1 DQGWLELRLID
12 PSATDL
18 VQARK
23 RELERR
29 LARAEQAVNAALAA
43 SPKEVAPSRA
53 EVDVLRMKGELEK
66 ARQKSAPLA
75 ERSTDPANAYVLAAL
90 DFAEDSPK
98 WDGVIERLRIARN
111 GEAGGGRAQAALVY
125 VLARAGRTE
134 DAQAELAKI
143 GPSSPMAP
151 LLPQLKAFVA
161 RAPKGSAASASA
173 RPAARAPAAP
183 AARAPA
189 GEANAMLDK
198 AQQATRSGRYAAA
211 EELYYR
217 VLERS
222 PGNARAL
229 SGLAEIARRKND
241 TARAEELKERARL
254 DASNNSKGDG
264 AAQAKE
270 PDEEPPAAP
279 KSEPAPGNGSN
290 PSPTLPPEVDTT
302 DLPGS
307 KP

>member
-1 DQGWLELRLID
+1 
-12 PSATDL
+12 
-18 VQARK
+18 
-23 RELERR
+23 
-29 LARAEQAVNAALAA
+29 
-43 SPKEVAPSRA
+43 
-53 EVDVLRMKGELEK
+53 
-66 ARQKSAPLA
+66 
-75 ERSTDPANAYVLAAL
+75 
-90 DFAEDSPK
+90 
-98 WDGVIERLRIARN
+98 
-111 GEAGGGRAQAALVY
+111 
-125 VLARAGRTE
+125 
-134 DAQAELAKI
+134 
-143 GPSSPMAP
+143 
-151 LLPQLKAFVA
+151 
-161 RAPKGSAASASA
+161 
-173 RPAARAPAAP
+173 
-183 AARAPA
+183 
-189 GEANAMLDK
+189 MLDK